1 MDLKKL
7 ENRFRID
14 LKKLNRYTDR
24 EDLKVVHYTGDG
36 HIEMTNSHVGVRA
49 KNVYEGSEKF
59 KHGKAP
65 EHYPDMNHLFDQ
77 YESKN
82 VIENIP
88 IKEFEDIFEPF
99 KSAKPEVIHLNFAP
113 NGIFTEIAGN
123 KERIEVDGVMKNDPN
138 KIQMGSK
145 SGLIIDLNIEKSYQ
159 VTLRYD
165 YLLIII
171 QFMRLLGLTNFNL
184 YYPDGLTTLSFLH
197 ENLEIIIAPVRNS
210 SNKVFDGVKKLE
222 KEQLT

>member
-99 KSAKPEVIHLNFAP
+99 KSGKPEVIRLNFAP
-113 NGIFTEIAGN
+113 HGIFIDAGGN
-123 KERIEVDGVMKNDPN
+123 T
-138 KIQMGSK
+138 
-145 SGLIIDLNIEKSYQ
+145 SGLIIDLDIEKSYQ
-159 VTLRYD
+159 VTLKYD

-171 QFMRLLGLTNFNL
+171 QFMRLLGVTNFDL
-184 YYPDGLTTLSFLH
+184 YYPDGLSTLSFIN

>member
-24 EDLKVVHYTGDG
+24 EDLKVIHYTEDG

-59 KHGKAP
+59 KHGKTP
-65 EHYPDMNHLFDQ
+65 EHYPEMNHLFDQ
-77 YESKN
+77 YVSKN
-82 VIENIP
+82 VIEDIP

-99 KSAKPEVIHLNFAP
+99 KSEKPEVIHLNFAP
-113 NGIFTEIAGN
+113 NGIFIDAGGN
-123 KERIEVDGVMKNDPN
+123 
-138 KIQMGSK
+138 K
-145 SGLIIDLNIEKSYQ
+145 SGLKINLDISKSYQ

-171 QFMRLLGLTNFNL
+171 QFMRLLGLTTFNL
-184 YYPDGLTTLSFLH
+184 YYPDGLSTLSFIN

-210 SNKVFDGVKKLE
+210 SKKVFDGVKKLE